1 MAGGTYSFV
10 GLNTLGYP
18 DYRDLATGRMLV
30 ADPGGSYGIA
40 AIDSQLAVPPP
51 DGRWQAG
58 SGAPPGPPPAP
69 PAVPPVPPVPA
80 VEGSEAA

>member
-1 MAGGTYSFV
+1 MAGGPYSFV

-30 ADPGGSYGIA
+30 ADPGGSYSIA
-40 AIDSQLAVPPP
+40 AIDAQLAVPPP

-58 SGAPPGPPPAP
+58 RGAPPGLPPVP